1 MHSSWCSITLNVS
14 SSPVIKEKIKRVA
27 ETFAMAASLRIID
40 YILAAQQGCAVVA
53 SIDGQWG
60 KALSSLV

>member
-1 MHSSWCSITLNVS
+1 MHSSWCSITLNVD

-40 YILAAQQGCAVVA
+40 YILAVQRGCAVLL
-53 SIDGQWG
+53 SIDGQRG
-60 KALSSLV
+60 KALSILV